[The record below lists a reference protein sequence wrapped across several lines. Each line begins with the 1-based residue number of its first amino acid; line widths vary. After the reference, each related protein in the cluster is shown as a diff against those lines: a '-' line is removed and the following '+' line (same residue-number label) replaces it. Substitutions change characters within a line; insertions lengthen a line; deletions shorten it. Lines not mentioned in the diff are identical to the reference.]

1 MVVKISQKENQKLC
15 SLKTLDI
22 QQCSFCQ
29 RTNLLNLGWE
39 PFPKL
44 LCQSCQTEHVL
55 CLDLCLK
62 VARNIL
68 GCHLYQ
74 ELPRV
79 RPIQPVK
86 PNRPYDWCA
95 CYCCGQELAGAS
107 KKGVV
112 KNRNNP
118 SFWGVNTEYR
128 ILCLRCLERKFY
140 SVLGKSKQK
149 TLRKYLRRGYV

>member
-1 MVVKISQKENQKLC
+1 MVVKISQQEQQKLAQ
-15 SLKTLDI
+15 LKELDI
-22 QQCSFCQ
+22 QQCDFCQ

-44 LCQSCQTEHVL
+44 LCQSCQQEHVL
-55 CLDLCLK
+55 CLELCLK
-62 VARNIL
+62 VAQNIL

-79 RPIQPVK
+79 RPIKVVK
-86 PNRPYDWCA
+86 PNKSYDWCV
-95 CYCCGQELAGAS
+95 CYLCGKELRGAG
-107 KKGVV
+107 KTGRI

-118 SFWGVNTEYR
+118 SFWGVNTECK